1 MSTDENILTLNEFF
15 AIKRNLEA
23 ISDVWSDLWTML
35 YLSQIRPLRL
45 LTLKYDD
52 LTNDRQTFVA
62 AGKFKKCNIELRPG
76 IQKIIQARRKRYPDD
91 VFLFQS
97 HSNCRKSSPC
107 PVTLIAFNTA
117 LKRAAVGVTK
127 KAVSSNSAFT
137 VTLTE

>member
-1 MSTDENILTLNEFF
+1 MTREASILTLTEFF
-15 AIKRNLEA
+15 AVKRNLEA
-23 ISDVWSDLWTML
+23 ISDTWSDLWTML
-35 YLSQIRPLRL
+35 YLSQAKPQRL
-45 LTLKYDD
+45 LRLKYDD
-52 LTNDRQTFVA
+52 VSNDRLTLVA
-62 AGKFKKCNIELRPG
+62 AGKLKECHIELRPG

-137 VTLTE
+137 LTLTE